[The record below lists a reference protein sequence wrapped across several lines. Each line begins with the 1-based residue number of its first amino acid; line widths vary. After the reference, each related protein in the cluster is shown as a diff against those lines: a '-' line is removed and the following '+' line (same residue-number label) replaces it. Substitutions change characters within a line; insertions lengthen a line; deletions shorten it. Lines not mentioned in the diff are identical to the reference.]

1 MSIPFIN
8 PEQFGQLFR
17 SGDFE
22 GIYRCMSPEFQQ
34 LLPLDEFIT
43 VASSFNEG
51 VQHYQIEFKNTLH
64 NFKRYIWVD
73 DQRERGCMVS
83 FDQFNQIQ
91 SLLLKPYI
99 TYPETDN
106 QLTQNTYSMPI
117 SGEWFVFWGGANEF
131 INYHYAYEHMRYAYD
146 LVKVRD
152 GVSFESEPTQKEN
165 FYAFN
170 EEILAPA
177 DGKVIQLID
186 GLVDYTPGEMDAVNA
201 AGNYVVIEH
210 ANKEYSLLAHLKM
223 GSIQVE
229 IGELVKE
236 GQCIG
241 KCGNSGNTSEPHLH
255 FQVMDSPDLN
265 NAKSL
270 RIQFKD
276 GVEPIQGDTI
286 SNMLQRKES
295 YEGKIR

>member
-1 MSIPFIN
+1 MSISFIK
-8 PEQFGQLFR
+8 PEQFGQLFQ
-17 SGDFE
+17 SENFE
-22 GIYRCMSPEFQQ
+22 EIYRCMSAGFQQ
-34 LLPLDEFIT
+34 SLPLEQFIT

-51 VQHYQIEFKNTLH
+51 VQSYQIEFKSSSQNLH
-64 NFKRYIWVD
+64 HYIWVD
-73 DQRERGCMVS
+73 DQRERGIAVS
-83 FDQFNQIQ
+83 FDKSNQIQ
-91 SLLLKPYI
+91 SLLIKPYI
-99 TYPETDN
+99 TYPDTDN
-106 QLTQNTYSMPI
+106 QLTKNAYSMPI

-152 GVSFESEPTQKEN
+152 GMSFQNTPTLCEN

-177 DGKVIQLID
+177 DGKVIKLCD
-186 GLVDYTPGEMDAVNA
+186 DLVDYTPGEMDAVNA

-210 ANKEYSLLAHLKM
+210 ANKEYSLLAHLKK
-223 GSIQVE
+223 GSIQVK

-276 GVEPIQGDTI
+276 GVDPIQGDMV
-286 SNMLQRKES
+286 SNIFR
-295 YEGKIR
+295 G